1 MRLWV
6 LKLDGKSF
14 SAAVKLTFG
23 TELSSSN
30 PISSADLHNFYV
42 AFHFASPFPSRL
54 VVSRP
59 QKQHLW
65 SVIKM
70 FTLSQLQSI
79 LLECKFALAS
89 FTERGNSKSLNRK
102 LSLPTRLWIY
112 DHGKENFEKK
122 YWKLGHKR
130 FQFCEKSILYIFGTI
145 SRPFQKC

>member
-30 PISSADLHNFYV
+30 PISSADLHNFYF

-59 QKQHLW
+59 QKQHLG

-79 LLECKFALAS
+79 LLECKFALDS
-89 FTERGNSKSLNRK
+89 LHSPNGETRRVSTGNCRY
-102 LSLPTRLWIY
+102 RLGY
-112 DHGKENFEKK
+112 DHGKENFEKR
-122 YWKLGHKR
+122 YWKLGHKW

-145 SRPFQKC
+145 F